1 MKRCLYCYQ
10 PLEEEQIDFH
20 PQCSKKIF
28 GTTTPPVL
36 PYTKADIESLALEVV
51 HSQVAITGVQPKLS
65 VDLSKEKEGEKRFTI
80 VGLWGGYILKP
91 QTEQYLD
98 LPENEDLTMH
108 LAELAKIKTVP
119 HSLIRFKDGSLA
131 YITKRIDRDKKGG
144 KIPMEDMCQLTEKL
158 TEQKYKG
165 SHEQI
170 AKKIVEYSSYPV
182 LDLINYFEVVLFC
195 YLTGNADMHL
205 KNFSLYKGTG
215 ETTFGG
221 AEQSQ
226 YTLSPAYDLLST
238 KLVIPEDN
246 EELALTLNGKK
257 RKFRKSDFDN
267 LMKTFKVDEK
277 VIENVYEKFRKVLP
291 QWYYFIDVSF
301 LPESMKEEYK
311 QLIQSRS
318 TILKCL
324 NGSSLLPV
332 Y

>member
-1 MKRCLYCYQ
+1 MERCLYCYQ
-10 PLEEEQIDFH
+10 PLEQGQIDFH

-28 GTTTPPVL
+28 GTAIPPVL
-36 PYTKADIESLALEVV
+36 AYSKADIESLALEVV
-51 HSQVAITGVQPKLS
+51 RSQITITGVQPKLS
-65 VDLSKEKEGEKRFTI
+65 LDLEKEKGGEKRFTI

-91 QTEQYLD
+91 QTEHYSN

-108 LAELAKIKTVP
+108 LAELVKIKTVP

-131 YITKRIDRDKKGG
+131 YITKRIDRDSKGN

-170 AKKIVEYSSYPV
+170 AKKIVEFSAYPV
-182 LDLINYFEVVLFC
+182 LDLINYFEVLLFC

-215 ETTFGG
+215 
-221 AEQSQ
+221 Q
-226 YTLSPAYDLLST
+226 YTFAPAYDLLST

-257 RKFRKSDFDN
+257 RKLRKADFDS
-267 LMKTFKVDEK
+267 LLKSFKVDEK
-277 VIENVYEKFRKVLP
+277 AIDNIYEKFKKILT
-291 QWYYFIDVSF
+291 QWYDFIDSSF
-301 LPESMKEEYK
+301 LPEPMKKEYK
-311 QLIQSRS
+311 SLIQERS
-318 TILKCL
+318 TIL
-324 NGSSLLPV
+324 NA
-332 Y
+332 

>member
-1 MKRCLYCYQ
+1 MQRCLYCYQ
-10 PLEEEQIDFH
+10 SLEEGQTDFH

-28 GTTTPPVL
+28 GTATPPVL
-36 PYTKADIESLALEVV
+36 PYSKADIESLALEVV
-51 HSQVAITGVQPKLS
+51 RSQITITGVQPKLS
-65 VDLSKEKEGEKRFTI
+65 VDLEKEKNGEKRFTI

-91 QTEQYLD
+91 QTEQHTN

-170 AKKIVEYSSYPV
+170 AKKIVEHSAYPV
-182 LDLINYFEVVLFC
+182 LDLINYFEVLLFC

-205 KNFSLYKGTG
+205 KNFSMYKGAG
-215 ETTFGG
+215 EYSFT
-221 AEQSQ
+221 
-226 YTLSPAYDLLST
+226 PAYDLLST

-257 RKFRKSDFDN
+257 RKLKRIDFDN
-267 LMKTFKVDEK
+267 LLKSFKVDEK
-277 VIENVYEKFRKVLP
+277 VIENVYEKFSKVLP
-291 QWYYFIDVSF
+291 QWYDFIDMSF
-301 LPESMKEEYK
+301 LPEQMKEEYK
-311 QLIQSRS
+311 QLVQNRS
-318 TILKCL
+318 AIL
-324 NGSSLLPV
+324 NS
-332 Y
+332 